1 MFRELRW
8 RLTGLYVVLL
18 LGALLLF
25 SAGTY
30 LAARAALR
38 ENFDEVLLDQA
49 TLVAQAI
56 DIEDGVPEL
65 KQEVLLSGHRS
76 DDHFTRLY
84 TLSGMLVFDDTT
96 DGPHVPDLPD
106 TVATALRG
114 EKSLAQVE
122 SNNDSLRVATF
133 PILHEG
139 RIAGVLQVGV
149 SLTDIQTTL
158 RILLIILLIMAPV
171 TVALTSGGGL
181 VLAHRALAPI
191 DAIT

>member
-18 LGALLLF
+18 VGALLLF
-25 SAGTY
+25 GAGTY
-30 LAARAALR
+30 IAAGAALR

-56 DIEDGVPEL
+56 DIEDGVPQL
-65 KQEVLLSGHRS
+65 QQEVLLSGHRS

-84 TLSGMLVFDDTT
+84 TLNGALVFDDTI
-96 DGPHVPDLPD
+96 DGPRLPDLPD
-106 TVATALRG
+106 TVASALRG
-114 EKSLAQVE
+114 EKSLTQVE

-133 PILHEG
+133 PILYKG

-149 SLTDIQTTL
+149 SLTDIQ
-158 RILLIILLIMAPV
+158 
-171 TVALTSGGGL
+171 
-181 VLAHRALAPI
+181 I
-191 DAIT
+191 DATGQRSAVPGACGCRGDAECT